1 MHTIFLLAMFHE
13 FFPKHLF
20 GEKDGM
26 KMKMVFGLKSY
37 CADEKKKVHS

>member
-26 KMKMVFGLKSY
+26 KENEVEDFKPL
-37 CADEKKKVHS
+37 ERNN